1 MQSPNNVMNNN
12 VVDAMSV
19 DDVAPQPIELP
30 FNPELVMAHALY
42 DLIDED
48 LSYPYWD

>member
-12 VVDAMSV
+12 DVSV
-19 DDVAPQPIELP
+19 MPVEVAPPVVELP